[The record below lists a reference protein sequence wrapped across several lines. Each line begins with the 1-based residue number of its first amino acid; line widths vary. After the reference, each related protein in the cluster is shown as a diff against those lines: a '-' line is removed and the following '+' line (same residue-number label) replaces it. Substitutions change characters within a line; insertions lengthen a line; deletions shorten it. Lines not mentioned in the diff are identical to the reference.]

1 MFKRMSRLPKPALVI
16 SVIALIVAVGGGT
29 FAIAGGGDNHI
40 KKIADKEI
48 KKKAPKLSVKKAKTA
63 KEADHATAADSATN
77 ADSATKADSATT
89 AGTANAAFNG
99 FHNSGIAMPNSLGA
113 GANPIATLAVTKP
126 GTYIILATLQ
136 GNQQGTVGDLAQ
148 CVLAAG
154 GNSDES
160 DVNVPATGSHEAQM
174 AMQTTHTFSAAGNAT
189 LSCTDLGNTNSNI
202 QAQNIRITAI
212 QVATLTSSGI

>member
-1 MFKRMSRLPKPALVI
+1 MITRIRSLPSPALVI
-16 SVIALIVAVGGGT
+16 AAIALIVAVGGGT
-29 FAIAGGGDNHI
+29 FAIASGGDSHI

-48 KKKAPKLSVKKAKTA
+48 KKKAPDLSVKKAKTA
-63 KEADHATAADSATN
+63 KEADHATS

-99 FHNSGIAMPNSLGA
+99 FHNSGISMPNTLGA
-113 GANPIATLAVTKP
+113 QANPIVTLPVTKA
-126 GTYIILATLQ
+126 GTYVILATLQ
-136 GNQQGTVGDLAQ
+136 GNQQGTTGDLAQ

-174 AMQTTHTFSAAGNAT
+174 AMQTTHTFSAAGNVT
-189 LSCTDLGNTNSNI
+189 LSCTDLGNTNSDI

-212 QVATLTSSGI
+212 QVASLTSNSF